1 MTLDDELSV
10 LMPKADDAFSR
21 TRIESVRHAVT
32 DTANPLRLNFFCT
45 ATRILFEH
53 MIGVLALIRSGHEI
67 EWFVGERPDNL
78 PDAEQTVF
86 KTDQE
91 WHKMESVFH

>member
-1 MTLDDELSV
+1 M
-10 LMPKADDAFSR
+10 
-21 TRIESVRHAVT
+21 
-32 DTANPLRLNFFCT
+32 
-45 ATRILFEH
+45 ATRILFEY

-78 PDAEQTVF
+78 PGAEQTVF
-86 KTDQE
+86 ETDQE